1 MNYILLLL
9 IGICFVIFGIVFK
22 EDKKTKKLLIVSGA
36 ILAGCSLLVML
47 LMFAMFYFSTAAM

>member
-1 MNYILLLL
+1 
-9 IGICFVIFGIVFK
+9 VIFGIVFK